1 MLEAVQEKLET
12 TTPSRERL
20 VHLGV
25 VFGALAAISM
35 TAVGSSESKELVN
48 MLQSIGNFVS
58 LIILGVAV
66 PNGAYGFLQ
75 YMTAGS
81 NVDQDEKGRKR
92 IRNTF
97 VGLAGVAV
105 IQVAVNV
112 FEAMI
117 VGDLVADAE
126 NSTSG
131 SMAPVGDVAANVGA
145 EAAVYSGDAVAMVAP
160 LV

>member
-1 MLEAVQEKLET
+1 MLNAIKSKAKTAVPPRET
-12 TTPSRERL
+12 L

-25 VFGALAAISM
+25 LFAMVCLLSFTGFGD
-35 TAVGSSESKELVN
+35 EEELVN
-48 MLQSIGNFVS
+48 TLQSIGNFIS
-58 LIILGVAV
+58 LIILGIAV

-97 VGLAGVAV
+97 IGLAGVAV

-112 FEAMI
+112 FESMI
-117 VGDLVADAE
+117 
-126 NSTSG
+126 
-131 SMAPVGDVAANVGA
+131 MQ
-145 EAAVYSGDAVAMVAP
+145 
-160 LV
+160 

>member
-1 MLEAVQEKLET
+1 MIRAVKRKCKSAV
-12 TTPSRERL
+12 PPREIL

-25 VFGALAAISM
+25 L
-35 TAVGSSESKELVN
+35 TAVVALMSFAGLGDEDELVET
-48 MLQSIGNFVS
+48 LQSIGNFIS
-58 LIILGVAV
+58 LIILGIAV

-97 VGLAGVAV
+97 IGLAGVAV

-117 VGDLVADAE
+117 ME
-126 NSTSG
+126 
-131 SMAPVGDVAANVGA
+131 
-145 EAAVYSGDAVAMVAP
+145 
-160 LV
+160 

>member
-1 MLEAVQEKLET
+1 MMQAVKQKAQT
-12 TTPSRERL
+12 AVPPREIL

-25 VFGALAAISM
+25 LFAVLALVSM
-35 TAVGSSESKELVN
+35 VGLGSQDDLVN
-48 MLQSIGNFVS
+48 TLQSIGNFIS

-97 VGLAGVAV
+97 IGLAGVAV

-112 FEAMI
+112 FETMI
-117 VGDLVADAE
+117 IDGG
-126 NSTSG
+126 G
-131 SMAPVGDVAANVGA
+131 S
-145 EAAVYSGDAVAMVAP
+145 
-160 LV
+160 

>member
-1 MLEAVQEKLET
+1 MIEAVKQKAET
-12 TTPSRERL
+12 AVPPREIL

-25 VFGALAAISM
+25 LFAVLALVSM
-35 TAVGSSESKELVN
+35 AGLGQNASQQELVN
-48 MLQSIGNFVS
+48 TLQSIGNFIS

-97 VGLAGVAV
+97 IGLAGVAV

-117 VGDLVADAE
+117 MDG
-126 NSTSG
+126 
-131 SMAPVGDVAANVGA
+131 GA
-145 EAAVYSGDAVAMVAP
+145 T
-160 LV
+160 